1 MRQFL
6 LLAGAMAV
14 GLAAACL
21 AAGAMMLPGWM
32 QEQALRN
39 RRPPAVVAAPSAE
52 PQPVAAPEPT
62 PTPLPL
68 MDFTGL
74 LARNPDVVGWIT
86 IDDTP
91 VDYPVLQGRDNAFYL
106 RHGLDKEYD
115 NEGIPFA
122 DYECDVQN
130 GRHLILYGHNM
141 GEGKT
146 QRFSS
151 LQNYRDPDY
160 YASHPVIR
168 YHTPGE
174 SLLYKVVGVCA
185 LTARTGDPDYFAFNE
200 YADFGDDDAEHAYL
214 GEVSRRC
221 FYTTGDFVRPD
232 ERLLTLCLCTYE
244 MADARLLVMAR
255 PLRAG
260 ESPDADPVTINE
272 SPLLPVRWP
281 AR

>member
-6 LLAGAMAV
+6 LLAGAVAV

-21 AAGAMMLPGWM
+21 AAGAMMLPDWM

-52 PQPVAAPEPT
+52 PQPVSAPEST

-185 LTARTGDPDYFAFNE
+185 LTARTEDPDYFAFNE
-200 YADFGDDDAEHAYL
+200 YADFGDDNAEQAYL
-214 GEVSRRC
+214 GEMSRRC